1 VSKRTAILQAATYA
15 FATKG
20 FRETST
26 TDLAEMTGVAEGT
39 VFYHFGSK
47 EKLFLAVLDHV
58 RRELEHAFAA
68 SLESAEVGSGLAM
81 LEEAAAFYLRLAG
94 DKPELFLILH
104 RNDAYELS
112 RSNEQCRAELEKIF
126 NCLVGIFQEAL
137 TRGQADGSV
146 APVATRRM
154 ALLVFTMV
162 DGLVRL
168 RDSGVYE
175 AGAMFPEVMRACR
188 TLVSPTAQE
197 SDPWRS

>member
-1 VSKRTAILQAATYA
+1 MSKRTAILQAATYA
-15 FATKG
+15 FATRG

-26 TDLAEMTGVAEGT
+26 TDLAGMTGAAEGT

-58 RRELEHAFAA
+58 RRELEHAFAV
-68 SLESAEVGSGLAM
+68 SVERAEVGSGLAM

-94 DKPELFLILH
+94 EKPELFLLLH

-112 RSNEQCRAELEKIF
+112 RSNEQCRGELERIF
-126 NCLVGIFQEAL
+126 NCLVGIFQRAL
-137 TRGQADGSV
+137 ERGQADGSIS
-146 APVATRRM
+146 PLTSRRM
-154 ALLVFTMV
+154 ALLIFTMV

-168 RDSGVYE
+168 HDSGVYE

-188 TLVSPTAQE
+188 TLVSPPVQE
-197 SDPWRS
+197 SDPCR